1 MYLYHCA
8 VFLRT
13 WFFCPL
19 AARSSAQ
26 SNVKPTKAKDFG
38 GKELP
43 EGMAQWATKELR
55 KIRKGNGDLTLVHF
69 CMTLTDS
76 SDIREYVREVLGTTP
91 QASAF
96 ASEFLKRKRAAK
108 KKGRR

>member
-1 MYLYHCA
+1 MNRHRVAQQQALQRQHVA
-8 VFLRT
+8 QQQNLQS
-13 WFFCPL
+13 
-19 AARSSAQ
+19 SSAGT
-26 SNVKPTKAKDFG
+26 TKAKDFG

-43 EGMAQWATKELR
+43 PGMREWATKELK

-69 CMTLTDS
+69 CMTLSDS